1 MNFTEYNKLQGLIS
15 LRSWNNSNAKR
26 GRMSSWSKQMNF
38 KTKRTALLDGREE
51 VPGQPP
57 PTHQMSDLAS

>member
-15 LRSWNNSNAKR
+15 LRSRNNSNAKR
-26 GRMSSWSKQMNF
+26 GRVSSWSKQMNF
-38 KTKRTALLDGREE
+38 KTKRPALLDGRE